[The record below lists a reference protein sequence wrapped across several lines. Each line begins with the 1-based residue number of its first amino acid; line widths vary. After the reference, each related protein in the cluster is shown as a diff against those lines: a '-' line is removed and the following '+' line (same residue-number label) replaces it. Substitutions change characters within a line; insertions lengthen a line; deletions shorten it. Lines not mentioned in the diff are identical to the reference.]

1 MNRHPELL
9 LFDILEEVESILTSI
24 ENVEY
29 INFVTNSEK
38 LKSVKYSF
46 IIIGEAI
53 SKLPIDITQKYSFIA
68 WRRIKDFRNVMV
80 HEYFGTDVK
89 LIWKV
94 INEDLPLLKKNIIEI
109 INLEYPE
116 SNDQP

>member
-9 LFDILEEVESILTSI
+9 LHDILEEVESILTSM
-24 ENVEY
+24 ENVDY
-29 INFVTNSEK
+29 LTFVTSSEK
-38 LKSVKYSF
+38 LKAVKYSF

-53 SKLPIDITQKYSFIA
+53 SKLPNELTQKYSFVE

-80 HEYFGTDVK
+80 HNYFGTDVK

-94 INEDLPLLKKNIIEI
+94 IQEDLVFLKNCITDIL
-109 INLEYPE
+109 NLEFPE
-116 SNDQP
+116 ENDQQ